1 MSSTS
6 ASAGTP
12 ADPSESSRHY
22 QDDYY
27 WPKDPQKNYDWHSNG
42 PPSPEPDGPPAQNR
56 GSDGNVKFKTHW
68 EMEKECHVLRKENE
82 RLINLMNTEHRRWLE
97 TRAQLDLCHV
107 AIAQLRNERDDLLAE
122 KRARE
127 EARNG
132 TTEQLEV
139 DGWKKVRCGP
149 ACWLEYRGDGQLAG

>member
-12 ADPSESSRHY
+12 ADTSESSRHY

-27 WPKDPQKNYDWHSNG
+27 WRKDPQKNYDWYLNG

-56 GSDGNVKFKTHW
+56 GSDGNGKFKTRW
-68 EMEKECHVLRKENE
+68 EMEKECDVLRKENE

-132 TTEQLEV
+132 TTE
-139 DGWKKVRCGP
+139 
-149 ACWLEYRGDGQLAG
+149 

>member
-12 ADPSESSRHY
+12 ADPSESSSRHY

-56 GSDGNVKFKTHW
+56 GSDGNVKFKTRW

-82 RLINLMNTEHRRWLE
+82 RLINLMNTEHRRRLE

-127 EARNG
+127 EG
-132 TTEQLEV
+132 TTE
-139 DGWKKVRCGP
+139 
-149 ACWLEYRGDGQLAG
+149 